1 MRISPK
7 YADITEV
14 CKEESMSARG
24 KLIVRRLL
32 SRLIQDNRP
41 QTADVSQR
49 TLYRRSLK
57 GGVKSRSVACKKA
70 SEYLAATQLENPANV
85 PLPSALIPVIAQLR
99 ATAGDVRM
107 RALERLAAI
116 ERLLR
121 IEGYSFAPQG
131 YEPLD
136 RLLDKYYGE
145 TPEKQ
150 PSKTAT
156 EIRTGTRAQAF
167 KDVLEC
173 FRTDRANGC
182 FKSLADV
189 VLRLPEHPAPEKSGV
204 SLKEQHKDELAKV
217 LDMFRNSRRNDDV
230 L

>member
-1 MRISPK
+1 
-7 YADITEV
+7 
-14 CKEESMSARG
+14 
-24 KLIVRRLL
+24 
-32 SRLIQDNRP
+32 
-41 QTADVSQR
+41 
-49 TLYRRSLK
+49 
-57 GGVKSRSVACKKA
+57 
-70 SEYLAATQLENPANV
+70 
-85 PLPSALIPVIAQLR
+85 
-99 ATAGDVRM
+99 M

-121 IEGYSFAPQG
+121 VEGYSFAPHG

-156 EIRTGTRAQAF
+156 EIRTGTRAQAY

-189 VLRLPEHPAPEKSGV
+189 VLRLPEMESLAKSPENLSEV
-204 SLKEQHKDELAKV
+204 HKDELANV
-217 LDMFRNSRRNDDV
+217 LNIMRKRG
-230 L
+230 